1 MQREEK
7 CERLWT
13 QSLTITDIKEAR
25 CLKIL
30 GFDFPVNN
38 SINIIYLILKKYI
51 QQNVLT
57 ACSSDEINLLH
68 KLFAWFFH
76 SDNKRMFNYG
86 TSFEAINF
94 TTAIIVL
101 SYVL

>member
-1 MQREEK
+1 MQREGN

-25 CLKIL
+25 CLEIL
-30 GFDFPVNN
+30 GLDFPVNN

-57 ACSSDEINLLH
+57 VCNSNEINLLH
-68 KLFAWFFH
+68 KIF
-76 SDNKRMFNYG
+76 SDNKRMFNYD
-86 TSFEAINF
+86 TSFEATNF
-94 TTAIIVL
+94 TTTFIVL